1 MALQKIIFKPG
12 INREG
17 TDYSNE
23 GGWFNSNL
31 VRFRKGLPEKIGGWT
46 KNTTNTF
53 KSTGRALHAWVSLAG
68 TKFIGLGATWKYYI
82 LEGANFYDITPIRVT
97 TGANEISFAKVANGD
112 ATLTVTDTAHGAVQ
126 NDFVTYSGCVSLG
139 GNITANVLNQEY
151 QIATIVNSNSY
162 TIEAK
167 DTNGDEVTAA
177 AGDSGDGQGTII
189 GAYQINVGLD
199 VYAPSTGWGVGT
211 WGSGTFGSSSALD
224 FSNQLRLWSHD
235 NFGEDLVI
243 NPRMGG
249 VYYWDTSAKTL
260 GTDRAVALSDLSGA
274 NLAPTKALQ
283 VLVSDIDRHVI
294 CFGADPLNDGGTA
307 RTGTFDPMFI
317 AWSDQENITEWEPKA
332 TNTAGS
338 FRLSAGSAIV
348 GATRARQETLIWT
361 DTSLYS
367 MSFVGQPFTFSV
379 NLVNEGVGLVGPNA
393 MINTPKG
400 IFWMDKKGFY
410 TYGGNIQQLQ
420 CSVDAYVFGDLNQT
434 QNYQIFG
441 FVNKAFDEVGWF
453 YCSGE
458 STVLDRYV
466 VYNYEEGT
474 WVIGNLTRTC
484 WLDEGIY
491 PDPKATYSS
500 SDVGYLYDH
509 ETGNDADGSAMTD
522 VFIESSDF
530 DIDPAGDQFQFISKI
545 IPDIK
550 FTGSGSTGTGG
561 QTAEIV
567 LKKRNYPGE
576 DLTTAVTGSCTSNTT
591 KIDTRVRGRQAVLRI
606 QSNDDNTSKTG
617 MSFRV
622 GAMRLDIKPDGMR

>member
-1 MALQKIIFKPG
+1 MALQKIIFRAG
-12 INREG
+12 INKEG

-31 VRFRKGLPEKIGGWT
+31 VRFRKGLPEKIGGWA
-46 KNTTNTF
+46 KTTTSSF

-82 LEGANFYDITPIRVT
+82 LEGSGFYDITPIRATTSAGDVT
-97 TGANEISFAKVANGD
+97 FSATNGD
-112 ATLTVTDTAHGAVQ
+112 ATITVADTAHGAVQ
-126 NDFVTYSGCVSLG
+126 NDFVTFSGAASLG
-139 GNITANVLNQEY
+139 GNITAAVLNQEY
-151 QIATIVNSNSY
+151 QIATIVNANSY

-167 DTNGDEVTAA
+167 DTSDATVTANSSDT
-177 AGDSGDGQGTII
+177 GNGGSSTV

-199 VYAPSTGWGVGT
+199 VYVPSTGWGIGT
-211 WGSGTFGSSSALD
+211 WGSGTFGSAGTLGLT
-224 FSNQLRLWSHD
+224 NQLRLWSHD

-249 VYYWDTSAKTL
+249 IYYWDTSAKTL

-307 RTGTFDPMFI
+307 RTGTIDPMFI
-317 AWSDQENITEWEPKA
+317 AWSDQENITEWEPKS

-361 DTSLYS
+361 DTSLYA

-400 IFWMDKKGFY
+400 VFWMDKKGFY
-410 TYGGNIQQLQ
+410 SYGGNIQQLQ

-484 WLDEGIY
+484 WLDEGIFA
-491 PDPKATYSS
+491 DPKATYSS

-606 QSNDDNTSKTG
+606 QSNDDDTTKTG